1 MPSDKQMQGKNP
13 YASAA
18 GAYGTNAQKTSSDP
32 REVEGRVLLKSAQFM
47 QDLQT
52 NWDSMNKEVL
62 EETLKYNRSIWLMFF
77 DTAVENN
84 EGERP
89 ENLRNNIYNLA
100 KFVFKREIDILAQP
114 QKNKLDILI
123 KINRDIASGL
133 LAGAKNASADSNA
146 SVPANVAPVAAAS
159 AAAPSA
165 PSGADTKKPPSG
177 GWDSSA

>member
-1 MPSDKQMQGKNP
+1 MQQGNNP

-47 QDLQT
+47 QDLQN
-52 NWDSMNKEVL
+52 NWDSMTREVL

-77 DTAVENN
+77 DTAVENT
-84 EGERP
+84 EGGRP
-89 ENLRNNIYNLA
+89 DTLRNNIYNLA

-114 QKNKLDILI
+114 AKNKLDILI
-123 KINRDIASGL
+123 KINRDIAGGL
-133 LAGAKNASADSNA
+133 LAGVKNVPMESADAQTAAHSPA
-146 SVPANVAPVAAAS
+146 PSSVTGAAS
-159 AAAPSA
+159 ASSM
-165 PSGADTKKPPSG
+165 PSGADAKKPPSG